1 MSKIAIG
8 LFLLLALTWDT
19 PRAQLRRQPAVPW
32 TYTALGDSLAVGV
45 GGANSNGYVSLYA
58 ANCQTDTGNTITL
71 NNLGMGGW
79 TSSQLLAAVR
89 ADQSFRNSIA
99 NSQVVTVNIGS
110 NDLIAAMQQFVFATC
125 GGPDNQDCLRAAITL
140 FKNNWDAIIAE
151 ILSLRNT
158 NNTLIRTMN
167 IYNPVVNL
175 LRQQGALEVA
185 NFYIGQ
191 ANDHIE
197 RTSEQNHI
205 ILANVFFAFNG
216 ANGETDPGSNGLLA
230 GDNFHPNDNGY
241 ALIAALFRAARYAP
255 LHGSQN
261 SIDDARFFVGQQYR
275 DFLVRQPDTNGGNF
289 WTEQITGNAGNTPP
303 PCPMNDAL
311 CLTQRRVSVSAA
323 FFVENEFQ
331 DSGSFVYRFYKASLG
346 RNPTYLEFTP
356 DRKLIIGSANFEQ
369 LRQNFATAWVQREAF
384 VTRYP
389 LAQNAGQFVDALLAT
404 VQQASGI
411 NLTAQRATLISKYNA
426 QATQTASRARVV
438 RLVADDAAFRQAEY
452 NKAFVLMQY
461 FGYLKREI
469 DQAGYDFWLNQVSN
483 NQPGNYRGMVCAF
496 ITSLEYQ
503 LRFGSLTTRTNQD
516 CTGIQ

>member
-1 MSKIAIG
+1 
-8 LFLLLALTWDT
+8 
-19 PRAQLRRQPAVPW
+19 
-32 TYTALGDSLAVGV
+32 
-45 GGANSNGYVSLYA
+45 
-58 ANCQTDTGNTITL
+58 
-71 NNLGMGGW
+71 
-79 TSSQLLAAVR
+79 
-89 ADQSFRNSIA
+89 
-99 NSQVVTVNIGS
+99 
-110 NDLIAAMQQFVFATC
+110 
-125 GGPDNQDCLRAAITL
+125 
-140 FKNNWDAIIAE
+140 
-151 ILSLRNT
+151 
-158 NNTLIRTMN
+158 
-167 IYNPVVNL
+167 
-175 LRQQGALEVA
+175 VA

-261 SIDDARFFVGQQYR
+261 SIDEARFFVGQQYR

-346 RNPTYLEFTP
+346 RNPTYLEFVP

-404 VQQASGI
+404 VQQASGV
-411 NLTAQRATLISKYNA
+411 NLTSLRATLISEYNA